1 LIQNSLE
8 SVQDIITNRKNSF
21 EIYGYDVM
29 VDNDL
34 NPWLIEINSSPS
46 MDYSTVIYSLT
57 IQHITEHLVKEML
70 EDATK
75 VVIDLPQSKDKAN
88 ADTGSFELI
97 YKGDTL
103 VEKPIGA
110 LGMNFNVEGTKIKK
124 FIY

>member
-1 LIQNSLE
+1 
-8 SVQDIITNRKNSF
+8 VQDIITNRKNSF